1 MNYQMDTLDYIFLFM
16 GITGF
21 LLYVTCFIIIKI
33 DDIIID
39 EKIDHYFDS
48 IGISNMARIWDH
60 PVYKRLRNDHYIFE
74 ASIDKSKFFFFLCE
88 VVGFQ
93 LGLLK
98 SYVLPIGL
106 NPLAIAVGLCCEF
119 MLILVAVPQFFLTF
133 YYSYEEHLEYHKKLR
148 KRKNKNNLNSDDNLE
163 HNKKKK
169 PKKRPKKKNQNSKKK
184 NKKKKDRK
192 EKKK

>member
-1 MNYQMDTLDYIFLFM
+1 MDTLDYIFLFI
-16 GITGF
+16 GISGT
-21 LLYVTCFIIIKI
+21 LLYFSCFIIIKI

-39 EKIDHYFDS
+39 EKLDHYFDS
-48 IGISNMARIWDH
+48 IGINNWAKIWNH
-60 PVYKRLRNDHYIFE
+60 PVYKHMRDDHYILE

-93 LGLLK
+93 LGLFK
-98 SYVLPIGL
+98 AYVLPISL
-106 NPLAIAVGLCCEF
+106 NPLTVVVGLCCEF

-133 YYSYEEHLEYHKKLR
+133 YYSYEEHLEYHEELQ
-148 KRKNKNNLNSDDNLE
+148 KRKNNPNSDDNLE